1 MNEIILII
9 LSIAILITIPL
20 AVNKLKTPF
29 QSYVR
34 ICSALLLVLFAW
46 LMIPTGSN
54 WLKIML
60 SSLVVSV
67 IFKETKK
74 LQEQKENKIKF

>member
-1 MNEIILII
+1 MNEIFLIF

-20 AVNKLKTPF
+20 AINKLKTPS

-54 WLKIML
+54 WLKIIL
-60 SSLVVSV
+60 SSLALSV
-67 IFKETKK
+67 TIKEIKK
-74 LQEQKENKIKF
+74 LQLRKENVN

>member
-1 MNEIILII
+1 MNEIILIL
-9 LSIAILITIPL
+9 LSIVILFTISL
-20 AVNKLKTPF
+20 VINKLKTPF

-34 ICSALLLVLFAW
+34 ICSSLLLVLFAW

-60 SSLVVSV
+60 SSLVIS
-67 IFKETKK
+67 IIIKEKKK
-74 LQEQKENKIKF
+74 LQLRKENIN